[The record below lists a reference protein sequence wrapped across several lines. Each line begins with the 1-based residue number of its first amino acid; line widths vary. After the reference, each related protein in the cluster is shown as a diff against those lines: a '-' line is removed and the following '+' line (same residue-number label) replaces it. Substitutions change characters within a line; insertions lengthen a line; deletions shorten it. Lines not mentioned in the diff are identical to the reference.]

1 MQLPWGGQA
10 QFIVHEP
17 PGAERGSSLAATLE
31 WMSCNLKADLGVDVI
46 ARRAA
51 MSERTLARKFLEP
64 LVWSEELARYVFT
77 WVAFLGWVIATDR
90 RSHIAITQGV
100 DRAGPRLHRLL
111 VAFSDGATLLLMG
124 LLLWQG
130 MRLVA
135 NNAGIDAVSLP
146 LSIALVYA
154 AVPLAAA
161 GVATVVVARRL
172 ASSERRA

>member
-1 MQLPWGGQA
+1 M
-10 QFIVHEP
+10 
-17 PGAERGSSLAATLE
+17 GAAA
-31 WMSCNLKADLGVDVI
+31 A
-46 ARRAA
+46 ARWARAA
-51 MSERTLARKFLEP
+51 LHGSAALMFALMVGLVLAQVVARKFFEP

-172 ASSERRA
+172 ASSERPA

>member
-1 MQLPWGGQA
+1 M
-10 QFIVHEP
+10 
-17 PGAERGSSLAATLE
+17 GAAA
-31 WMSCNLKADLGVDVI
+31 A
-46 ARRAA
+46 ARWARAA
-51 MSERTLARKFLEP
+51 LHGSAALMFALLVGLVLAQVVARKFFEP
-64 LVWSEELARYVFT
+64 LVWTEELARYVFT

-172 ASSERRA
+172 ASSERPA

>member
-1 MQLPWGGQA
+1 M
-10 QFIVHEP
+10 
-17 PGAERGSSLAATLE
+17 GAAA
-31 WMSCNLKADLGVDVI
+31 A
-46 ARRAA
+46 ARWARAA
-51 MSERTLARKFLEP
+51 LHGSAALMFALLVGLVLAQVVARKFFEP

-172 ASSERRA
+172 ASSERPA

>member
-1 MQLPWGGQA
+1 M
-10 QFIVHEP
+10 
-17 PGAERGSSLAATLE
+17 GAAA
-31 WMSCNLKADLGVDVI
+31 A
-46 ARRAA
+46 ARWARAA
-51 MSERTLARKFLEP
+51 LHGSAALMFALMVGLVLAQVVARKFLEP

-90 RSHIAITQGV
+90 RTHIAITQGV
-100 DRAGPRLHRLL
+100 DRAGPRLRRVLL
-111 VAFSDGATLLLMG
+111 AFGDGATLVLMA

-130 MRLVA
+130 LRLVG

-161 GVATVVVARRL
+161 GVAAVIVTRRFTP
-172 ASSERRA
+172 APQERA

>member
-1 MQLPWGGQA
+1 M
-10 QFIVHEP
+10 
-17 PGAERGSSLAATLE
+17 GAAA
-31 WMSCNLKADLGVDVI
+31 A
-46 ARRAA
+46 ARWARAA
-51 MSERTLARKFLEP
+51 LHGGAALMFALMVGLVLAQVVARKFFEP
-64 LVWSEELARYVFT
+64 LVWTEELARYVFT

>member
-1 MQLPWGGQA
+1 M
-10 QFIVHEP
+10 
-17 PGAERGSSLAATLE
+17 GAAA
-31 WMSCNLKADLGVDVI
+31 A
-46 ARRAA
+46 ARWARAA
-51 MSERTLARKFLEP
+51 LHGSAALMFALLVGLVLAQVVARKFFEP

>member
-1 MQLPWGGQA
+1 M
-10 QFIVHEP
+10 
-17 PGAERGSSLAATLE
+17 GAAA
-31 WMSCNLKADLGVDVI
+31 A
-46 ARRAA
+46 ARWARAA
-51 MSERTLARKFLEP
+51 LHGSAALMFALLVGLVLAQVVARKFFEP
-64 LVWSEELARYVFT
+64 LVWTEELARYVFT